1 MNKKKPTI
9 LISNDDGYQ
18 AKGIQSLINMISDL
32 ADIVVCAPDSGR
44 SGYSCAFSAAL
55 PITIKEQKSIE
66 NFPVWSCSGT
76 PVDCIK
82 IAIDKWF
89 KDEKPTLILSG
100 INHGDNAS
108 INNHYSGTVGVAK
121 EGCMKGIPSVA
132 FSLCN
137 ERSDAEFEPL
147 RPYIRSIVKQV
158 LEESLPHNTLLNVNF
173 PNLPTFKGVKVCRMS
188 NGFWDKEVENR
199 NHPFGHEYYW
209 LAGHFF
215 NSEPNSEDT
224 DRWALDNGYVA
235 ITPTTI
241 DVTAYDMIEK
251 AKKWTF

>member
-1 MNKKKPTI
+1 M
-9 LISNDDGYQ
+9 Q
-18 AKGIQSLINMISDL
+18 
-32 ADIVVCAPDSGR
+32 R
-44 SGYSCAFSAAL
+44 AFRCRIRTS
-55 PITIKEQKSIE
+55 S
-66 NFPVWSCSGT
+66 
-76 PVDCIK
+76 
-82 IAIDKWF
+82 
-89 KDEKPTLILSG
+89 
-100 INHGDNAS
+100 
-108 INNHYSGTVGVAK
+108 
-121 EGCMKGIPSVA
+121 
-132 FSLCN
+132 
-137 ERSDAEFEPL
+137 
-147 RPYIRSIVKQV
+147 PYIRTIVKQV
-158 LEESLPHNTLLNVNF
+158 LKESLPHNTLLNVNF

-188 NGFWDKEVENR
+188 NGFWDQEVENR